1 MRAMERGMEKGRKRK
16 RERVERGVG
25 RKASLLSWKIRGF
38 GYLSLG
44 IVDVVL
50 VLLIM

>member
-1 MRAMERGMEKGRKRK
+1 MDRGRKRK

-38 GYLSLG
+38 GYFSLG
-44 IVDVVL
+44 IIDVV
-50 VLLIM
+50 VPLLLSLLTM